1 MGKNDLAVQIYEDME
16 KKYPQNSRAAFALA
30 SLSDRS
36 GNKREA
42 LKLYQDILEKDD
54 SNAPSLNNLAYL
66 YAENYSN
73 PEKALELAMKA
84 YRKPPHSPEIMD
96 TLGYVLLQND
106 RPDQAF
112 KLLKKASAMLP
123 DNPTVNYHMALAYKA
138 KNRPDQASPLL
149 KEALEK
155 GDFPEQEAAK
165 KLLIEL
171 SR

>member
-1 MGKNDLAVQIYEDME
+1 
-16 KKYPQNSRAAFALA
+16 
-30 SLSDRS
+30 
-36 GNKREA
+36 
-42 LKLYQDILEKDD
+42 
-54 SNAPSLNNLAYL
+54 
-66 YAENYSN
+66 
-73 PEKALELAMKA
+73 MKA
-84 YRKPPHSPEIMD
+84 YRQTPNSPEIMD